1 MRQIRSTAVGAAVY
15 YLGRFT
21 SNHRAKP
28 AQECPMSSDAKFL
41 LLDAKDV
48 GQLIEPAKV
57 FDAMKRAFTLHSQ
70 REGRVFPVVREQLH
84 TGGVFGIKSGDVPNA
99 DLLGFKAAGFWPS
112 NRKAGKEPHQATI
125 LLIDPH
131 TGRPLCLIDGN
142 TITTVRTGAV
152 GALGLTLL
160 ARPESTSLCIF
171 GTGTQA
177 RIQLS
182 FALRYMPMIK
192 RVSYVTVNG
201 QPDDG
206 FEKELGHLC
215 TLIHAQD
222 ADAAVSGSDIV
233 VTATPG
239 VGPLFS
245 PAAIRAG
252 THLNCV
258 GADTKGKRELPE
270 GVLGRSR
277 LFTDDRDQS
286 RSIGEGQWD
295 AECPSIEIGDLLTGK
310 VRLKRDLEDITVF
323 DMTGLALQDLVVAE
337 MLWHLATAKSQGTT
351 LSWPW

>member
-1 MRQIRSTAVGAAVY
+1 MPNDSQLA
-15 YLGRFT
+15 
-21 SNHRAKP
+21 
-28 AQECPMSSDAKFL
+28 
-41 LLDAKDV
+41 LLDAGVV
-48 GQLIEPAKV
+48 GQLLEPANV
-57 FDAMKRAFTLHSQ
+57 FDAMKRAFRLHSQ

-99 DLLGFKAAGFWPS
+99 DLLGFKAAGFWPG

-131 TGRPLCLIDGN
+131 TGRPRCLIDGN
-142 TITTVRTGAV
+142 TITTIRTGAA

-182 FALRYMPMIK
+182 FALRYMPNIQ
-192 RVSYVTVNG
+192 RVRYLTALG
-201 QPDDG
+201 QPDDE
-206 FEKELGHLC
+206 FEREFGHQCALA
-215 TLIHAQD
+215 HARD
-222 ADAAVSGSDIV
+222 ADAAVSESDIV

-239 VGPLFS
+239 GGPLFS
-245 PAAIRAG
+245 RGAVRAG

-270 GVLGRSR
+270 GLLRQSR
-277 LFTDDRDQS
+277 LFVDDREQS

-295 AECPSIEIGDLLTGK
+295 TECPSIEIGDVLTGK
-310 VRLKRDLEDITVF
+310 VQLTRDRESITVF

-337 MLWHLATAKSQGTT
+337 MLLHLAEARGLGTN
-351 LSWPW
+351 LPWPW